1 MELQS
6 ISLARDQAPVF
17 DGLSLRLSE
26 PRIGLIGANGAGKSS
41 LLKLLKGLL
50 IPDAGSVHSEPSA
63 LGFVFQNPEHQLLFP
78 TVIEE
83 LCFGLIE
90 QGIPKPEAEKTARSL
105 LSRYKQEVLA
115 DKAVHELSDGQ
126 KQLLCIFSVLVDG
139 AKTIL
144 MDEPCASL
152 DHRFTRQVMDI
163 IRQLP
168 QQVIMATHHLE
179 LLEGF
184 DRVIWLEKG
193 KIWGDGEPRKVIAE
207 YRSAMESR

>member
-1 MELQS
+1 MKLS
-6 ISLARDQAPVF
+6 RIYLARDQTPVF
-17 DGLSLRLSE
+17 QGLSLSLDGQ
-26 PRIGLIGANGAGKSS
+26 RIGLIGANGSGKSS
-41 LLKLLKGLL
+41 LLRVIKGLL
-50 IPDAGSVHSEPSA
+50 APDSGEVHRSGSV
-63 LGFVFQNPEHQLLFP
+63 GIVFQNPEHQLLFP
-78 TVIEE
+78 TVMEE

-90 QGIPKPEAEKTARSL
+90 QGISKSEAEKSARTL
-105 LSRYKQEVLA
+105 LSSYHQEMLA

-152 DHRFTRQVMDI
+152 DHRSTRQAMNI
-163 IRQLP
+163 IQQLP

-184 DRVIWLEKG
+184 NRVIWLEKG

-207 YRSAMESR
+207 YRSAMETL

>member
-6 ISLARDQAPVF
+6 ISLARDHAPVF
-17 DGLSLRLSE
+17 DGLSLLLSE

-50 IPDAGSVHSEPSA
+50 VPDAGAVRSDPSA

-78 TVIEE
+78 TAMEE

-105 LSRYKQEVLA
+105 LSRYHQEVLA

-139 AKTIL
+139 AKVIL

-152 DHRFTRQVMDI
+152 DHKSTRQVMTI
-163 IRQLP
+163 VRQLP
-168 QQVIMATHHLE
+168 QQVVMATHHLE
-179 LLEGF
+179 LLESF
-184 DRVIWLEKG
+184 DRVIWLERG
-193 KIWGDGEPRKVIAE
+193 RILADGEPRKVLAE
-207 YRSAMESR
+207 YQSAMETL

>member
-17 DGLSLRLSE
+17 DGLSLLLSE

-50 IPDAGSVHSEPSA
+50 IPDAGSVRSEPSA

-78 TVIEE
+78 TVMEE
-83 LCFGLIE
+83 LCFGMIE
-90 QGIPKPEAEKTARSL
+90 KGVPKSEAEISARGL
-105 LSRYKQEVLA
+105 LARYHQETLA
-115 DKAVHELSDGQ
+115 DQAVHELSDGQ

-139 AKTIL
+139 AKAIL

-152 DHRFTRQVMDI
+152 DHKSTRQVMNI

-168 QQVIMATHHLE
+168 QQVIMATHHLK
-179 LLEGF
+179 LLESF
-184 DRVIWLEKG
+184 DRVIWLERG
-193 KIWGDGEPRKVIAE
+193 RILADGEPRKIIAE
-207 YRSAMESR
+207 YQSAMETL

>member
-1 MELQS
+1 LNLQ
-6 ISLARDQAPVF
+6 
-17 DGLSLRLSE
+17 GLSLTRDQTPIFSGLSLALSE
-26 PRIGLIGANGAGKSS
+26 FRIGLIGANGSGKSS

-50 IPDAGSVHSEPSA
+50 IPDAGAVRSEPST

-78 TVIEE
+78 TVMEE

-90 QGIPKPEAEKTARSL
+90 QGISKPEAEKKARSL
-105 LSRYKQEVLA
+105 LNSYHQEVLA

-152 DHRFTRQVMDI
+152 DHRSTRQVMNI
-163 IRQLP
+163 IQQLP
-168 QQVIMATHHLE
+168 QQIIMATHHLE
-179 LLEGF
+179 LLEQF
-184 DRVIWLEKG
+184 DRVIWLDQG
-193 KIWGDGEPRKVIAE
+193 KILGDGRAQSVIAD
-207 YRSAMESR
+207 YRSAMETL

>member
-17 DGLSLRLSE
+17 DGLSLLLSE
-26 PRIGLIGANGAGKSS
+26 SRIGLIGANGAGKSS

-50 IPDAGSVHSEPSA
+50 IPDAGAVHSEPSA

-78 TVIEE
+78 TVMEE

-90 QGIPKPEAEKTARSL
+90 QGISKSEAEKSARTL
-105 LSRYKQEVLA
+105 LSRYHQEMLA

-139 AKTIL
+139 ANIIL

-152 DHRFTRQVMDI
+152 DYRSTRQVMDI
-163 IRQLP
+163 IRRLP

-179 LLEGF
+179 LLEQF
-184 DRVIWLEKG
+184 DRVIWLDQG
-193 KIWGDGEPRKVIAE
+193 KILGDGRAQSVIAD
-207 YRSAMESR
+207 YRSAMETL